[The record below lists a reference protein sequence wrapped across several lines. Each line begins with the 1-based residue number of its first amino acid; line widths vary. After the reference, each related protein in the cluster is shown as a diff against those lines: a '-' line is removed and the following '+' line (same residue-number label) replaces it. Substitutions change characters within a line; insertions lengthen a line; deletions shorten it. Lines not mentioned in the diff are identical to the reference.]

1 MRAVQDIKPRLRVV
15 PQNDQF
21 FGLIMTNK
29 NPPCHK
35 GPKINCLRLWKN
47 IWSFFVTHLFHE
59 KVFLNTNNDK
69 KFSYAFCSCILYIV
83 HRCQLNDQLTASLV
97 STCSKISTP
106 NQDIIKAECTAPLL
120 GLKRIAFFIKLY
132 NIPHQNVLCFSDN
145 IPFLYL
151 LRNYHK
157 NFTTY
162 KSFYLRV
169 IKQILG
175 SGIPAQSFYYVQSL
189 LNIADKLTRLSS
201 MESSNINEILGNY
214 QNGQFDLNSE
224 IFGAFNFQKYFDE
237 IKKKP
242 RAKIVKFQACTH
254 SIGLCFSM

>member
-1 MRAVQDIKPRLRVV
+1 MGLPNNSSQLQPPEKDPNDKSVLVV
-15 PQNDQF
+15 HNDQQNPPLSQGPQNQ
-21 FGLIMTNK
+21 LSPVMEK
-29 NPPCHK
+29 Y
-35 GPKINCLRLWKN
+35 
-47 IWSFFVTHLFHE
+47 FVIFCDASVSRE
-59 KVFLNTNNDK
+59 SFLNTNNDK
-69 KFSYAFCSCILYIV
+69 KISYAFCSCILYIV

-175 SGIPAQSFYYVQSL
+175 SGIPAQNFYYVQSL

-214 QNGQFDLNSE
+214 QNGLFDLNSK

-237 IKKKP
+237 NQKKTPGP
-242 RAKIVKFQACTH
+242 RLSNSRRVRTR
-254 SIGLCFSM
+254 